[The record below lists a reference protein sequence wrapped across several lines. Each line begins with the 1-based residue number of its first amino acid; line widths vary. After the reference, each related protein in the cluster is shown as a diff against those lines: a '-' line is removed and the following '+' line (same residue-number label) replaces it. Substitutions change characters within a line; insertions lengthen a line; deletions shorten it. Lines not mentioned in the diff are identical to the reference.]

1 MIVNLDLVLR
11 RMRNL
16 ASSTLLV
23 IMIRKPNLLNNLRS
37 KIFVVT
43 SEMIW
48 WIKTRNSSVTLLGQ

>member
-23 IMIRKPNLLNNLRS
+23 IMIRKPNLLNNLPC
-37 KIFVVT
+37 KIFVDT
-43 SEMIW
+43 SETMW
-48 WIKTRNSSVTLLGQ
+48 SIKTRNSSVTLLVR